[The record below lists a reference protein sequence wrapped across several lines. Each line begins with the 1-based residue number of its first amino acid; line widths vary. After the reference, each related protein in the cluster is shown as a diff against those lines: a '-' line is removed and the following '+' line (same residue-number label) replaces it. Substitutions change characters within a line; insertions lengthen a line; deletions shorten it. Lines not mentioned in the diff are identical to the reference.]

1 VAKIRASSADS
12 IITGNWGND
21 FTLLVKAAKDA
32 GLPVDYYTYYA
43 GAPGMLTVL
52 GEGALGRI
60 KNVSVAAGNPFNER
74 NTAYVT
80 GYRDKYKEDLILPQ
94 PGMVIEMLAL
104 AIDRARSTDPE
115 KVARALEG
123 TSYEYLNGPV
133 LIRADNHQL
142 IQPLFIDSVAKVDG
156 KEIKID
162 WDHSGMGWKTERRIE
177 GKDTIMP
184 TICKMERPQ

>member
-115 KVARALEG
+115 KVARAL
-123 TSYEYLNGPV
+123 
-133 LIRADNHQL
+133 